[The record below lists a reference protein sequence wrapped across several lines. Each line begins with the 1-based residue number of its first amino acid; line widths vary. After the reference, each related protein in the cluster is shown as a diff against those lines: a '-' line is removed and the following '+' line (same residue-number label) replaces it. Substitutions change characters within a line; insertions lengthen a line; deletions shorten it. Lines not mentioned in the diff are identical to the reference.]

1 MKQSSSVLQG
11 ESPPPPP
18 LLHSLGFRQLRSGL
32 LLLQTIF
39 RRQPAD
45 AKPTSTQVGP
55 AHPESTQVG
64 PARPADDKPTST
76 QVGPAHPESTQ
87 VGPARPADD
96 LQTPSLRRPKW
107 VLLIQSRPKWV
118 LFVLQTTCRR
128 QAYVVPSG
136 SCSSRVDPSGSCSSC
151 RRPADDLQTPSLRRP
166 KWVLLIQ
173 SRPKWVLLVQS
184 STLLSLV
191 HLGDGPLTRL
201 SVPRTTYL
209 ARGVITLPA
218 RDVGSLAIPLKTRTH
233 RLRIANNGT
242 INRTMRI
249 IFVLPRW
256 IFF

>member
-1 MKQSSSVLQG
+1 MLQG
-11 ESPPPPP
+11 ESPPP

-39 RRQPAD
+39 LQ
-45 AKPTSTQVGP
+45 
-55 AHPESTQVG
+55 
-64 PARPADDKPTST
+64 
-76 QVGPAHPESTQ
+76 
-87 VGPARPADD
+87 PADD

-107 VLLIQSRPKWV
+107 VLLV
-118 LFVLQTTCRR
+118 
-128 QAYVVPSG
+128 
-136 SCSSRVDPSGSCSSC
+136 
-151 RRPADDLQTPSLRRP
+151 
-166 KWVLLIQ
+166 Q

-201 SVPRTTYL
+201 SVPRTTHL
-209 ARGVITLPA
+209 AMGVITLPT
-218 RDVGSLAIPLKTRTH
+218 RNVGSLAIRLKTRTH

-242 INRTMRI
+242 INRTKRI